1 MLYHTDFSQA
11 RLMDA
16 TLANAYLG
24 DANLTKADLLRTNL
38 SGAKLFTTNLTGA
51 RLDGANPGSVSR
63 RNHQPGVL
71 RLREQRWFQKPETL
85 YRDSSTTARDV
96 ALVKLLRPSLK
107 SDNGSS

>member
-38 SGAKLFTTNLTGA
+38 SGGWDPCRGATISRVCCAYGSNGGSKNQRLFTGIQVPLSNWQ
-51 RLDGANPGSVSR
+51 NSVITAPKYCAYGFEFPR
-63 RNHQPGVL
+63 R
-71 RLREQRWFQKPETL
+71 F
-85 YRDSSTTARDV
+85 
-96 ALVKLLRPSLK
+96 
-107 SDNGSS
+107 